1 MKLINILYWATTI
14 LLCFLLGFS
23 AYNDLMTSPE
33 FVTTVQR
40 LGYPVYLLK
49 FLGVAKFAAIFVIL
63 SPIKNRLKDWAY
75 AGVTFD
81 LFGAAFSHYSIG
93 DNTQTILLPI
103 IGFIVAMFSY
113 ILYMLKFDGKEP

>member
-1 MKLINILYWATTI
+1 MKLIDILYWAITI

-49 FLGVAKFAAIFVIL
+49 FLGVAKFAAIIVIL

-81 LFGAAFSHYSIG
+81 LFGAAFSHYSIS
-93 DNTQTILLPI
+93 DSTSAIVLPI
-103 IGFIVAMFSY
+103 IGFVVAMFSY
-113 ILYMLKFDGKEP
+113 ILYILKFDSKEG